1 MADVDMTEARAAP
14 MADATS
20 AEPMAEATPGAE
32 PMAEATPEAM
42 NAWSKTDEEVTKD
55 KIVVIERRTMC
66 ENMLT
71 HEALRMIINSFEEWD
86 PTRDKTW
93 LRRNSVLLLLLVL
106 VLLLLLRLLLALI
119 HLPIFSEDGEGLSD
133 LLGEI
138 HRDEVRAPV
147 PRCVPANP

>member
-1 MADVDMTEARAAP
+1 MADVDMT
-14 MADATS
+14 
-20 AEPMAEATPGAE
+20 EATPGAE
-32 PMAEATPEAM
+32 PMAEATPESM

-71 HEALRMIINSFEEWD
+71 HEALRMIMNSFEEWD

-106 VLLLLLRLLLALI
+106 VPLLLLRLLLALI

-147 PRCVPANP
+147 QRCVPANP